1 MNMRLDKKVVLI
13 TGAGGGIGQAA
24 VRKFVSEGAKVMLAD
39 IGTESTQPLV
49 DELGSDNCA
58 CVAVDVTQADQVE
71 NMVRATVD
79 TFGGIDV
86 FVANAGT
93 EGKIGSIIDTDV
105 SNLDNVLAVNV
116 RGVWLGLH
124 YVIPVM
130 RDGGGGSIM
139 ITSSGAGVQGS
150 PNTASYNTSKHAVIG
165 LMRCAALECAQFGIR
180 VNTVNP
186 GAVETRMMASIE
198 DGFAEAGAGDFR
210 SMVEAVTPLGRY
222 GQPDEIANMMV
233 FLGSDDSSYCTG
245 SVYMVDGCNAT

>member
-1 MNMRLDKKVVLI
+1 MRLDKKVVLI

-24 VRKFVSEGAKVMLAD
+24 VRKFVGEGAKVMLAD
-39 IGTESTQPLV
+39 IGTELTQPLV
-49 DELGSDNCA
+49 DELGSDQCA

-79 TFGGIDV
+79 KFGGIDV

-105 SNLDNVLAVNV
+105 SNLDNVLAVN
-116 RGVWLGLH
+116 
-124 YVIPVM
+124 
-130 RDGGGGSIM
+130 GGGSIM

-165 LMRCAALECAQFGIR
+165 LMRCAALECADFGIR

-186 GAVETRMMASIE
+186 GPVETRMMASIV
-198 DGFAEAGAGDFR
+198 DGFAEVGAGDFR
-210 SMVEAVTPLGRY
+210 AMVEAVTPMGRY

-233 FLGSDDSSYCTG
+233 FLGSDESSYCTG
-245 SVYMVDGCNAT
+245 SVYMVDGGNAT

>member
-1 MNMRLDKKVVLI
+1 MRLDKKVVLI

-71 NMVRATVD
+71 NMVRTTVD

-86 FVANAGT
+86 FVANAGI

-130 RDGGGGSIM
+130 RDGGGGSR
-139 ITSSGAGVQGS
+139 AVQVHPS
-150 PNTASYNTSKHAVIG
+150 PPCT
-165 LMRCAALECAQFGIR
+165 AALG
-180 VNTVNP
+180 
-186 GAVETRMMASIE
+186 
-198 DGFAEAGAGDFR
+198 
-210 SMVEAVTPLGRY
+210 
-222 GQPDEIANMMV
+222 GQ
-233 FLGSDDSSYCTG
+233 
-245 SVYMVDGCNAT
+245 